1 MASLDVEQGR
11 VAVLEGA
18 EAASQQCDKVQADGS
33 LPLLHEA
40 SSGHSKAIPRAS
52 LAELMQPSLEVVE
65 CNQFAFLAAVLT
77 VVILMFNHC
86 QVHSVGGTHTHT
98 HHSSDL
104 LSEVVLHCSLVVFAF
119 EFVVLCSAKV
129 GYCMSMWFPLDML
142 ATLTL
147 VMDLPWFQHLAFS
160 DDCTMFSTPE
170 RDYAAHVGGETA
182 HALRVAKALQVARV
196 LRLLRLARLVKVFKL
211 VYVLACCMRGRKP
224 QRNSPL
230 CVRKLFIDVGD
241 KLPEQL
247 TNLATVKTKS
257 ADGFRSICSMARQI
271 SQPAAK
277 AAPPGWVQLASISPV
292 GGIRNA
298 TMHSSR

>member
-1 MASLDVEQGR
+1 M
-11 VAVLEGA
+11 
-18 EAASQQCDKVQADGS
+18 
-33 LPLLHEA
+33 
-40 SSGHSKAIPRAS
+40 
-52 LAELMQPSLEVVE
+52 ELMQPSLEVVE

-77 VVILMFNHC
+77 VVILLFNHC
-86 QVHSVGGTHTHT
+86 QVHSVAGTHTHT

-119 EFVVLCSAKV
+119 ELVVLCCAKV

-182 HALRVAKALQVARV
+182 HALRVARV

-241 KLPEQL
+241 KQPEQVTSMATVKTKL
-247 TNLATVKTKS
+247 TDGFRTMCSLTRQVSESPSMATVKTKS
-257 ADGFRSICSMARQI
+257 ADGFRTMCSLTRQVSDSL
-271 SQPAAK
+271 SQYKPAAK
-277 AAPPGWVQLASISPV
+277 AAPAGWVQLAASSPV
-292 GGIRNA
+292 GGSRNA

>member
-1 MASLDVEQGR
+1 MEMESRPNKEPLASLDVEQG
-11 VAVLEGA
+11 V
-18 EAASQQCDKVQADGS
+18 EAASEQCEKVQVDGC

-40 SSGHSKAIPRAS
+40 SSGHSNSKGITK
-52 LAELMQPSLEVVE
+52 LGLVELMQPSLEVVE
-65 CNQFAFLAAVLT
+65 CNQFAFLAACLT

-86 QVHSVGGTHTHT
+86 QVHSVG

-104 LSEVVLHCSLVVFAF
+104 LLEVVLHCSLVVFAF

-129 GYCMSMWFPLDML
+129 GYCMSIWFPLDML

-147 VMDLPWFQHLAFS
+147 VMDLPWFQRFAFS

-182 HALRVAKALQVARV
+182 HALRVARV

-224 QRNSPL
+224 QRNSSL

-247 TNLATVKTKS
+247 TNMAAAKTKS
-257 ADGFRSICSMARQI
+257 TDGFRTICSLLPTKYK
-271 SQPAAK
+271 PATSA
-277 AAPPGWVQLASISPV
+277 AAPAGWVQLASTPV
-292 GGIRNA
+292 GGSRNA